1 MRKIRLS
8 ESKTIFASTLQSKRI
23 NGRRSK
29 GKSIFYRKP
38 KIISILAL
46 LFLVAQD
53 CKAVDGALKGVFSV
67 SETKKVV
74 FSKGNLQKV
83 KEGDTWTWKFADD
96 QKNYFGE
103 SQTEENK
110 DMFAYNEW
118 ADATSLINAGW
129 YVMSQKEWKH
139 VINDRSVSNTL
150 PLINKRCI
158 LAKVDGTVTGLILF
172 PDNYIHPE
180 GTDFYASSDY
190 EATVSLDGWQKME
203 NAGCVFIPA
212 AGYNNGNWNN
222 VGSAVAVSSSTKKE
236 ENTYFTPYFTSNKF
250 DPDDNSF
257 LTTLTSV
264 RMVREV
270 ASVTLTDADDIT
282 ELETYAGQTVKVNY
296 TRSFTK
302 DKAST
307 VCLPFAFPKASASGT
322 FYTFTGITKD
332 NGNFVAKMTEY
343 YSGAN
348 LEPNTP
354 YLFMPSADGAVDFSG
369 TYILPATIAADNTKS
384 DDWKF
389 YGTYKKLTYGTDPFS
404 GNVYGFASKAKGTV
418 QAGEFVKATTGASVP
433 AMRCYLKYKD
443 GESYSYSEARS
454 FEGSTGSD
462 DIPQTII
469 VQLIDAE
476 GNVTSIGT
484 INTRTSEFTTDGWYT
499 LDGHHLQGKPSK
511 KGVYINNGRKVMIK

>member
-1 MRKIRLS
+1 M
-8 ESKTIFASTLQSKRI
+8 
-23 NGRRSK
+23 
-29 GKSIFYRKP
+29 
-38 KIISILAL
+38 
-46 LFLVAQD
+46 
-53 CKAVDGALKGVFSV
+53 
-67 SETKKVV
+67 
-74 FSKGNLQKV
+74 V
-83 KEGDTWTWKFADD
+83 K
-96 QKNYFGE
+96 
-103 SQTEENK
+103 
-110 DMFAYNEW
+110 
-118 ADATSLINAGW
+118 
-129 YVMSQKEWKH
+129 
-139 VINDRSVSNTL
+139 
-150 PLINKRCI
+150 
-158 LAKVDGTVTGLILF
+158 
-172 PDNYIHPE
+172 
-180 GTDFYASSDY
+180 
-190 EATVSLDGWQKME
+190 
-203 NAGCVFIPA
+203 
-212 AGYNNGNWNN
+212 
-222 VGSAVAVSSSTKKE
+222 
-236 ENTYFTPYFTSNKF
+236 
-250 DPDDNSF
+250 
-257 LTTLTSV
+257 
-264 RMVREV
+264 

-322 FYTFTGITKD
+322 FYTFTGITKVD
-332 NGNFVAKMTEY
+332 GNFVAQMTE

-369 TYILPATIAADNTKS
+369 TYILPATIAADNTERG
-384 DDWKF
+384 DWKF
-389 YGTYKKLTYGTDPFS
+389 YGTYTKLTYGTNPFS

-443 GESYSYSEARS
+443 GESYSGARS

-469 VQLIDAE
+469 VQLIDVE

>member
-29 GKSIFYRKP
+29 GKSIFYRKS

-67 SETKKVV
+67 SATKKVV

-83 KEGDTWTWKFADD
+83 KNGDTWTWKFADD
-96 QKNYFGE
+96 QKNYFGV

-129 YVMSQKEWKH
+129 YVMSQEEWEH

-180 GTDFYASSDY
+180 GTDFNASSAY

-222 VGSAVAVSSSTKKE
+222 VGSAVAVSSSTEKDG
-236 ENTYFTPYFTSNKF
+236 TAYYTPYFTSGNF
-250 DPDDNSF
+250 NLDDNSWQ
-257 LTTLTSV
+257 TTLTSV

-322 FYTFTGITKD
+322 FYTFTGITKVD
-332 NGNFVAKMTEY
+332 GNFVAQMTES
-343 YSGAN
+343 SGAN

-369 TYILPATIAADNTKS
+369 TYILPATIAADNTER

-389 YGTYKKLTYGTDPFS
+389 YGTYTKLTYGTNSFS

-443 GESYSYSEARS
+443 GESYSEARS

>member
-96 QKNYFGE
+96 QKVYFGE

-118 ADATSLINAGW
+118 ADATSLIEAGW
-129 YVMSQKEWKH
+129 YVMSHEEWKY

-150 PLINKRCI
+150 SLNNKSCI
-158 LAKVDGTVTGLILF
+158 LATVGETGETVKGLILF

-180 GTDFYASSDY
+180 GTDFYASSAY

-212 AGYNNGNWNN
+212 AGYNNGNWQN
-222 VGSAVAVSSSTKKE
+222 VNSAVAVSSST
-236 ENTYFTPYFTSNKF
+236 ENGTNYYTPYFTSSNF
-250 DPDDNSF
+250 NPDDNSWQ
-257 LTTLTSV
+257 TTLTSV
-264 RMVREV
+264 RMVK

-322 FYTFTGITKD
+322 FYTFTGITKVD
-332 NGNFVAKMTEY
+332 GNFVAQMTE

-369 TYILPATIAADNTKS
+369 TYILPATIAADNTERG
-384 DDWKF
+384 DWKF
-389 YGTYKKLTYGTDPFS
+389 YGTYTKLTYGTNPFS

-443 GESYSYSEARS
+443 GESYSGARS

-469 VQLIDAE
+469 VQLIDVE